1 MAAAGIKY
9 LTCDL
14 YTRAGCWLNKPTVL
28 HVQLQIVQR
37 ESQLLL
43 LLLLLQQQMPD
54 SHSARTMIFDIE
66 RFQWRF
72 INNKALF

>member
-14 YTRAGCWLNKPTVL
+14 YTRAGCWLNKPTAL

-43 LLLLLQQQMPD
+43 LLLLLQQMPD
-54 SHSARTMIFDIE
+54 SHSARTTISDIKQ
-66 RFQWRF
+66 FQRRF

>member
-14 YTRAGCWLNKPTVL
+14 YTRAACWLNKPSAL

-43 LLLLLQQQMPD
+43 LLLQQQMPD
-54 SHSARTMIFDIE
+54 SHSARTTIFDIE

-72 INNKALF
+72 INDKALF